1 MNETTILIS
10 ILLLLVALYFLT
22 RRRRNAAADDHHDH
36 HDGADGVCCG
46 RHAVCDKG
54 LDRSHLYF
62 DDEELDRFAE
72 RQPEEYTEAEAE
84 EFRNVLYTM
93 NGDEVD
99 TWVKCLQARRIELP
113 QQVKDEVLSLLR

>member
-1 MNETTILIS
+1 MSETTILLS
-10 ILLLLVALYFLT
+10 VFLLLVVLYIVT
-22 RRRRNAAADDHHDH
+22 RGRRSAVADDHHDS
-36 HDGADGVCCG
+36 ADGVCCG

-72 RQPEEYTEAEAE
+72 RHPEDYTEAEAE

-93 NGDEVD
+93 DGNEVG

-113 QQVKDEVLSLLR
+113 LQVKDEVLSLLQ